1 MTCVEC
7 KASLTVT
14 ARRCNNNGYPSHQLI
29 MKSSMHLQHCSLRSK
44 KAAMAGMA
52 KLPARGKK
60 VTFAKKAF
68 TALGI

>member
-14 ARRCNNNGYPSHQLI
+14 ARRTDNNGHPSHQLC
-29 MKSSMHLQHCSLRSK
+29 MKSSMHLPHCSLRSK
-44 KAAMAGMA
+44 KSAKAKMA
-52 KLPARGKK
+52 KLPSRGKK
-60 VTFAKKAF
+60 VTVAKDAF